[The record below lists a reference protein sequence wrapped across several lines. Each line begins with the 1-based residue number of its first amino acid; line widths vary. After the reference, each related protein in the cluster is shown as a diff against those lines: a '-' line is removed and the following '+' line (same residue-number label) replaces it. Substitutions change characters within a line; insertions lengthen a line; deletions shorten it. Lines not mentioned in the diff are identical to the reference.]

1 MHTPNDR
8 ALSEV
13 PLRAH
18 GPSAALYG
26 RRADFCRQFFHLS
39 TTCTHNH
46 FGAQRSD
53 VVRKEKS
60 IKSTGYELRRYF
72 TPSPLTA
79 SQAPKLKKK
88 RAQGPEVL
96 PLTYLRLLEQQER
109 DVHLLQANAQTAA
122 NRATALRTFLRAN
135 ALHPEDVVGNE
146 MRLSHPTAV
155 ARMTQ
160 ALAQEGRSG
169 RNIANTCSALR
180 YFREA
185 VVAYDTNQ
193 AILAEEPTPFARALK
208 GVIGSSPIKQVA
220 RNTHIPPA
228 MLSGWLAGKQP
239 RPSNVGYIK
248 RLESF
253 FGLEENILV
262 SLAGAKFRNLKA
274 KRSEVATTSEYN
286 KTAHALAQHQYCCK
300 PEPGSALQS
309 QWFDF
314 LRYKTAAV
322 PRFRRGRNAK
332 WRFSPNP
339 SMRPTDNN
347 WWGFIDGKEIASAKV
362 NWYRVSSYIGWLEL
376 DSALGGKGMPP
387 EKAQTLAWLAVPD
400 YIEEY
405 LDWWKSRIGKRN
417 RGTTIF
423 LGLLGTLV
431 RPRFGYLRQRNEMM
445 KTLPE
450 EYHSEECESLCERQ
464 YTLIEQLRSAYAE
477 EIEVSRDSFEPI
489 RSIIALPQPMEAA
502 IDMVQRMRASRP
514 INSPGKEA
522 IWARDLALVKL
533 LLSNP
538 LRRSNIAHLTWRADN
553 TGELYQRADKS
564 WWIRIGRTKFKN
576 TRGAAGD
583 SVYDV
588 QLQETAW
595 RDIERYIFE
604 FRPKL
609 LKFPSD
615 LVFISRPMHTTTEHK
630 PWFDFSHTIYRLT
643 VRYIPQCTGFRAHAF
658 RHLVATSILKT
669 PGGTHKTAAKIL
681 NDRVA
686 TVERHYDGLTSNDG
700 AEEMGRLL
708 GHCFNRM

>member
-1 MHTPNDR
+1 V
-8 ALSEV
+8 S
-13 PLRAH
+13 
-18 GPSAALYG
+18 
-26 RRADFCRQFFHLS
+26 
-39 TTCTHNH
+39 
-46 FGAQRSD
+46 
-53 VVRKEKS
+53 KEKS
-60 IKSTGYELRRYF
+60 IKSRGYELRRYF
-72 TPSPLTA
+72 TPASLTA
-79 SQAPKLKKK
+79 SQTPKMKKK
-88 RAQGPEVL
+88 RAQGPEVI

-109 DVHLLQANAQTAA
+109 DVQLLQANAQTAA

-146 MRLSHPTAV
+146 MRLLYPAAV
-155 ARMTQ
+155 DRMTR
-160 ALAQEGRSG
+160 ALTKEGRST
-169 RNIANTCSALR
+169 RNIGNTCSALR
-180 YFREA
+180 HFREA

-193 AILAEEPTPFARALK
+193 AILAEEPTPFVRALK
-208 GVIGSSPIKQVA
+208 SVLAASPIRQIARQVC
-220 RNTHIPPA
+220 IPHA
-228 MLSGWLAGKQP
+228 MLCGWLLGKQP
-239 RPSNVGYIK
+239 RPSNVGYIT

-253 FGLEENILV
+253 FGLEKDSLV

-274 KRSEVATTSEYN
+274 KRSEVGTTIEYN
-286 KTAHALAQHQYCCK
+286 KTVHALVQHQYCCR
-300 PEPGSALQS
+300 PEPGSVLQAR
-309 QWFDF
+309 WLEF

-322 PRFRRGRNAK
+322 PRLRRGRNGK

-339 SMRPTDNN
+339 SMKPTSRN

-376 DSALGGKGMPP
+376 DTELGGKGMPP

-431 RPRFGYLRQRNEMM
+431 RPRFGYLRQLNAMM
-445 KTLPE
+445 SYLPK
-450 EYHSEECESLCERQ
+450 EYHSEDWDSLCERQ
-464 YTLIEQLRSAYAE
+464 FTLIEKLDSAFE
-477 EIEVSRDSFEPI
+477 GEIEVSRDSFEPI
-489 RSIIALPQPMEAA
+489 RKIIALPQPMEAA
-502 IDMVQRMRASRP
+502 IDMVQRMRAARP

-522 IWARDLALVKL
+522 IWGRDLALVKL

-553 TGELYQRADKS
+553 TGQLYQRDDKS
-564 WWIRIGRTKFKN
+564 WWIRIPKKNFKN
-576 TRGAAGD
+576 TKGAAGD
-583 SVYDV
+583 SIYDV
-588 QLQETAW
+588 QLQESAW

-609 LKFPSD
+609 IKFPTD
-615 LVFISRPMHTTTEHK
+615 LAFISRPMHTTTEHK

-658 RHLVATSILKT
+658 RHLVATSILKA